1 MDHPL
6 LTYFPELDSSR
17 LNKLMSLEKLYAG
30 WNSKINVISRKDIT
44 NFTIHHLLHSLGIA
58 KVTDFKPGTSI
69 IDVGTGGG
77 FPGIPLAIMFP
88 LVSFT
93 LIDSIRKKTIVA
105 QSVAESLELDN
116 VNVIRTRAEE
126 VKQKFNFVVC
136 RAVTA
141 FPRFVTLTRHLI
153 AGESNNNLPDGILYL
168 KGGDLR
174 EELGNYYNRSE
185 IFNLE
190 DYFNEE
196 FFREKKVVFLP
207 VGKG

>member
-1 MDHPL
+1 MEHLL
-6 LTYFPELDSSR
+6 LTYFPELDSDR
-17 LNKLMSLEKLYAG
+17 LNKLMSLEKLYTG

-88 LVSFT
+88 RVSFT
-93 LIDSIRKKTIVA
+93 LIDSIRKKTVVA
-105 QSVAESLELDN
+105 LSVAKSLELEN
-116 VNVIRTRAEE
+116 VNVIRIRAEE
-126 VKQKFNFVVC
+126 VKKKFDFIVS

-153 AGESNNNLPDGILYL
+153 AVESNNSLPNGTLYL
-168 KGGDLR
+168 KGGDLS
-174 EELGNYYNRSE
+174 EELGSYYDYVK
-185 IFNLE
+185 IFNL
-190 DYFNEE
+190 DNYFREE
-196 FFREKKVVFLP
+196 FFREKKLVFLP
-207 VGKG
+207 APF